1 MIATIRG
8 YRGLEYVALHLDKRT
23 SEPVWVPIRGDRGS
37 AGEVSQIAAIT
48 MCVGDLRKQ
57 IEPAAHAAQE
67 LHTLCDRRR
76 PRTMEEEQRVSHL
89 ARQVAD
95 SLGRAWG
102 DLSRL
107 LDEPGD
113 DDRVA
118 MDAQPMTAAQ
128 PQRQQ
133 HRHR

>member
-8 YRGLEYVALHLDKRT
+8 YRCLEYVALHLDKRT
-23 SEPVWVPIRGDRGS
+23 SEPVWVPIRSDRGS

-48 MCVGDLRKQ
+48 MCVGDLQ
-57 IEPAAHAAQE
+57 EQLGPVAGAAKE

-76 PRTMEEEQRVSHL
+76 PRTMAEEQRVSHL
-89 ARQVAD
+89 ARQVAE
-95 SLGRAWG
+95 SLGRVWG

-118 MDAQPMTAAQ
+118 MDTQPMTAAQ